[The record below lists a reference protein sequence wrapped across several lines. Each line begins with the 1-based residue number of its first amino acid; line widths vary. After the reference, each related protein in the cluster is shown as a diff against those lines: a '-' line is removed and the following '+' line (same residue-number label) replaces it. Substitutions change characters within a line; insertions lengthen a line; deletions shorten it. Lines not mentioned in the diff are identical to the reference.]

1 MELIEV
7 KISDITLTNV
17 GFAVFLKPK
26 DSRPDSKVVPI
37 FIGPLETHAITSILD
52 GVSPPRP
59 MTHDLMML
67 IIPSLGGKIIKVTI
81 DEIIDNTFFAKITI
95 RKDEELLLID
105 ARPSDSIALAEAP
118 IYITS
123 SIFEEAGVF
132 MKDGEIPQD
141 GSTEESSTESYPKSQ
156 NSKTPLEV
164 LEDSLHAAIKAED
177 YEAAAKIRDQI
188 KRFVENS

>member
-17 GFAVFLKPK
+17 GFAVFLRPK
-26 DSRPDSKVVPI
+26 DIPESKVVPI

-67 IIPSLGGKIIKVTI
+67 IVPALGGKILKVTI

-95 RKDEELLLID
+95 RRDEEILLID
-105 ARPSDSIALAEAP
+105 ARPSDSIALALRAEAP
-118 IYITS
+118 IYITKN
-123 SIFEEAGVF
+123 ILDEAGVF
-132 MKDGEIPQD
+132 MKDGEIPI
-141 GSTEESSTESYPKSQ
+141 ESSEPAVEKSSSPKSA
-156 NSKTPLEV
+156 LEL
-164 LEDSLHAAIKAED
+164 LEDSLNAAIKAED
-177 YEAAAKIRDQI
+177 YESAAKIRDQI
-188 KRFVENS
+188 KRFVENL